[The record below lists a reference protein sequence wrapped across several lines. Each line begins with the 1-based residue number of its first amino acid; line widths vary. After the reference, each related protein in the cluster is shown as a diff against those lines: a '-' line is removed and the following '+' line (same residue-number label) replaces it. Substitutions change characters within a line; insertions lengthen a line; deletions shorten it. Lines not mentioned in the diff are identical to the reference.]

1 MTNAEIDALHNIAPA
16 VNPTKGPSLESADP
30 QAEGEK
36 ADKGLQTSTRPR
48 KTSVFDIPSSVNSQ
62 VCTAQPAIVCSGW
75 VWKRG
80 DWRNPS
86 YKKRWFVL
94 FEDGALDY
102 FSSPNDPKTDRLGSL
117 HCRRMHVEEDAGSN
131 LQGMH
136 RFAITGK
143 GTRRL
148 VLACPSLSERALWY
162 HTIPTC

>member
-1 MTNAEIDALHNIAPA
+1 M
-16 VNPTKGPSLESADP
+16 
-30 QAEGEK
+30 
-36 ADKGLQTSTRPR
+36 
-48 KTSVFDIPSSVNSQ
+48 FDIPSSVNSQ
-62 VCTAQPAIVCSGW
+62 VCTAQPATVCSGW

-102 FSSPNDPKTDRLGSL
+102 FSSPHDPKTDRLGSL

-136 RFAITGK
+136 RFAIKGK
-143 GTRRL
+143 DTRRI